1 MHRAHQ
7 VVVAGNVDGMHWSV
21 WDDRSDDPATKA
33 ADMTTSVWY
42 VLVIIKCVLDDR
54 HLLRGAVGNDLSDR
68 EYVGATRAASLLD
81 SL

>member
-21 WDDRSDDPATKA
+21 WDDRFDDPATKA

-42 VLVIIKCVLDDR
+42 VL
-54 HLLRGAVGNDLSDR
+54 
-68 EYVGATRAASLLD
+68 
-81 SL
+81 